1 MPSDLVR
8 TPLSENIVLSIVYDG
23 SQGANRVSDGRSQ
36 LAATNDIEAINA
48 WLARFTGSQHTFNSY
63 RKEAERLL
71 LWATVSQRK
80 PVSSLT
86 HEDLLAYQRFL
97 ADPQPAAQW
106 VMPPG
111 RKVARAHPD
120 WRPFA
125 GPLGQASQR
134 QSVIILNAMFSWLV
148 SAGYLAGNPL
158 SLSRQRTRRTTA
170 RVTRYLS
177 EAIWADVKTSIQ
189 AMPQSTAREREHY
202 RRVRWLFSLLYGCG
216 LRISEVTQNT
226 MGGFFCRQ
234 DGHGENRWWLEITGK
249 GDKKRTIPVTSEL
262 MGELVD
268 YRREKNL
275 SPFPAAGETTPL
287 VLPLGHP
294 QRPLTRAAVH
304 TIIKAV
310 FSRAAQQIR
319 HRNPEQEWQAE
330 QLEQASAHWL
340 RHTAGS
346 HMANKQIDLRH
357 VRDTL
362 GHESLTTTNIYLHS
376 TDDARHEAT
385 EKHHKLDWQA

>member
-1 MPSDLVR
+1 MSSDLVR
-8 TPLSENIVLSIVYDG
+8 TPLPVNIALSIACDG
-23 SQGANRVSDGRSQ
+23 SQGTNRVSDGRSQ
-36 LAATNDIEAINA
+36 LAARNDIEAINA
-48 WLARFTGSQHTFNSY
+48 WLARFTGSQHTFDSY

-71 LWATVSQRK
+71 LWATLSQRK

-86 HEDLLAYQRFL
+86 HEEMLAYQRFL

-177 EAIWADVKTSIQ
+177 EEVWADVKTSIQ
-189 AMPQSTAREREHY
+189 AMPQSTSREREHY

-226 MGGFFCRQ
+226 MGGFFCRH
-234 DGHGENRWWLEITGK
+234 DGRGENRWWLEITGK
-249 GDKKRTIPVTSEL
+249 GDKKRTVPVTSEL
-262 MGELVD
+262 MGELVG

-275 SPFPAAGETTPL
+275 PPFPAVGEATPL
-287 VLPLGHP
+287 VLPLGHQ
-294 QRPLTRAAVH
+294 QRHLTRAAIH
-304 TIIKAV
+304 SIIKTV
-310 FSRAAQQIR
+310 FSMAAQRIR
-319 HRNPEQEWQAE
+319 NRGPELEWQAE
-330 QLEQASAHWL
+330 QLERASAHWL

-346 HMANKQIDLRH
+346 HMANKQSDLRH

-376 TDDARHEAT
+376 TDDARHEET
-385 EKHHKLDWQA
+385 EKHHKLGWKT